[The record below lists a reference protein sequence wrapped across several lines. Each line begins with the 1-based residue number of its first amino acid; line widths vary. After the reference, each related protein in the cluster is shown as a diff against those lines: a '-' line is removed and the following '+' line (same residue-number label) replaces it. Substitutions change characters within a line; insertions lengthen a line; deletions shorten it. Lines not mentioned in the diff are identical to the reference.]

1 MVKDQIIKMEESNNL
16 VHKYIPDEFNEN
28 MMFDISVVVCSYNPT
43 KEALFFTLSSIINQ
57 KGIEVEII
65 IADDGS
71 KVFYKDDI
79 IAFFEK
85 NKFENW
91 KIVCNEVNHGTVY
104 NVYSALKACNSRYVK
119 LISPGDA
126 LYGDT
131 VLKRWMDFQ
140 YEAGCKWSF
149 ADAIYYKN
157 QLNGQIDLV
166 CQAHPNNVKPYLK
179 KDKNTCRWNYI
190 VLDDIA
196 LGACVFCETKLA
208 ISYVSRIVNQI
219 VYAED
224 NIWRMMM
231 FDGIVGG
238 YFPCNAVLYEYGTGI
253 STGGNNIWTKRIKK
267 DWDKANELMIQNK
280 KLDNFQKA
288 VVNAWKVNEENNK
301 IKKTFIRGK
310 LKHYI
315 VSKLHTRKTLK
326 RDNL

>member
-1 MVKDQIIKMEESNNL
+1 
-16 VHKYIPDEFNEN
+16 
-28 MMFDISVVVCSYNPT
+28 MFY
-43 KEALFFTLSSIINQ
+43 
-57 KGIEVEII
+57 
-65 IADDGS
+65 
-71 KVFYKDDI
+71 
-79 IAFFEK
+79 
-85 NKFENW
+85 
-91 KIVCNEVNHGTVY
+91 
-104 NVYSALKACNSRYVK
+104 
-119 LISPGDA
+119 
-126 LYGDT
+126 
-131 VLKRWMDFQ
+131 
-140 YEAGCKWSF
+140 
-149 ADAIYYKN
+149 
-157 QLNGQIDLV
+157 
-166 CQAHPNNVKPYLK
+166 
-179 KDKNTCRWNYI
+179 
-190 VLDDIA
+190 
-196 LGACVFCETKLA
+196 ETKLA